1 MKSYRE
7 QTRESWYRFF
17 DGNASYEYKK
27 LYNAVSW
34 ATKKITTSTSKEIRI
49 YKVVKLR
56 EGLELECATV
66 VKLLRPAQQK
76 QIEVDNEIVTL
87 DAQSESIV
95 TYWKNI
101 DYFNEYKEKELKL
114 ASAH

>member
-1 MKSYRE
+1 MKNHRE

-49 YKVVKLR
+49 FKVTKLR

-66 VKLLRPAQQK
+66 VKILRPASSK
-76 QIEVDNEIVTL
+76 IIEVDGDLVTL
-87 DAQSESIV
+87 DAQTDSIV

-101 DYFNEYKEKELKL
+101 DFYNEYKQKEIRL
-114 ASAH
+114 ANTH

>member
-1 MKSYRE
+1 MKNHKE

-49 YKVVKLR
+49 YKITKLR
-56 EGLELECATV
+56 EGLELECASV
-66 VKLLRPAQQK
+66 VKLLRPAVMK
-76 QIEVDNEIVTL
+76 TIEVEGESVTL
-87 DAQSESIV
+87 DAQPESIV

-101 DYFNEYKEKELKL
+101 NFYNEYKQKELKL
-114 ASAH
+114 ANLH